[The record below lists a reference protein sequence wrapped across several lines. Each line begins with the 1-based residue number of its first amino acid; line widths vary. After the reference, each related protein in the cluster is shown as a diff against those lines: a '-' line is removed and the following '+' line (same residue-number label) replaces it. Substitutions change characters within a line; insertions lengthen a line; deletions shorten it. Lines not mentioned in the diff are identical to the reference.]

1 MEEPETF
8 WGHVL
13 YGIIFGTIVAIIL
26 IILIAF
32 TADHK
37 VRGYYLITT
46 TSTTNANVP
55 GIIIDIDWQLDEY
68 IVLDRYTTYPEAIQ
82 MVDSLN
88 ATLRK

>member
-37 VRGYYLITT
+37 VRGYYLSTEASISY
-46 TSTTNANVP
+46 TSVP
-55 GIIIDIDWQLDEY
+55 RIIIDIDWQADEY